1 MKKVQL
7 FEQFLNEAI
16 KWEVDVIEPYSE
28 KDEKKAASFKIVLDP
43 ITIKEVTGQI
53 DDDYTELNIEYSN
66 GDELYYENSFN
77 GQTSIELT
85 KGVDKT
91 QVDLTKYFDRYAGST
106 GTVVGDVSIL
116 YRDYITEKI
125 K

>member
-106 GTVVGDVSIL
+106 GTVVGDMSIL